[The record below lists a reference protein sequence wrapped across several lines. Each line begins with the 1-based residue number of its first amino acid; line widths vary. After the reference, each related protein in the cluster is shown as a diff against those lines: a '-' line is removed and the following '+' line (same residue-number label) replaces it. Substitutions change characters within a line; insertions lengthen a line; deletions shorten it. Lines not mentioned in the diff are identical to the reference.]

1 MGIEDGAVTDL
12 YTTVAWRERKGMD
25 DRRLLILDDDPM
37 TGKTIQQIAEF
48 AGLEV
53 CFTPDPNRFFALLH
67 DWHPTHI
74 ALDLVMPTMDGMQVM
89 ARLAKLSC
97 RAKIIITSGV
107 GSRVLDAAGRSA
119 TEHGLDIAGV
129 LAKPFSPPQL
139 RAMLLGHGGAVSS
152 PLSAEAPAYPPEITL
167 ADLHQALNR
176 QEFVLAYQPK
186 VLCATGELAGV
197 EALVRWAHPSYGL
210 LPPGRF
216 IPLAES
222 CDLID
227 RLTDQVIDQALAWFE
242 PLCAGATQLSPTTR
256 DRLMLAVNISARTL
270 TNVALFERVQ
280 ERCQGHRVHPTRL
293 IFELTETSAMDDPV
307 ASLNLLTRLRMI
319 GFHLSIDDFGTGF
332 SSMLQLVRL
341 PFSEIK
347 VDKSFVMTAMTS
359 SESRTVVKFIV
370 DLGHSLGLRCTAEG
384 VEDAKTLEYLTNIG
398 CDLAQGYYIA
408 RPLTGDDFC
417 LWLAS
422 RPS

>member
-1 MGIEDGAVTDL
+1 MG
-12 YTTVAWRERKGMD
+12 

-37 TGKTIQQIAEF
+37 TGETIQRIAEF

-53 CFTPDPNRFFALLH
+53 YFTPDPDRFFDLLRE
-67 DWHPTHI
+67 WQPTHI
-74 ALDLVMPTMDGMQVM
+74 ALDLVMPTMDGVQVM

-119 TEHGLDIAGV
+119 VEHGLDIAGV
-129 LAKPFSPPQL
+129 LAKPFSPNQL
-139 RAMLLGHGGAVSS
+139 REMLLGQVSS
-152 PLSAEAPAYPPEITL
+152 PPPPPPVVGAPFQPPELTP
-167 ADLHQALNR
+167 ADLLQALDR
-176 QEFVLAYQPK
+176 REFVLAYQPK
-186 VLCATGELAGV
+186 VLCTTGELAGV
-197 EALVRWAHPSYGL
+197 EALVRWAHPVYGL

-227 RLTDQVIDQALAWFE
+227 PLTDQVIEQALAWFG
-242 PLCAGATQLSPTTR
+242 PLCTAGATPLSAAIG
-256 DRLMLAVNISARTL
+256 DQLMLSVNISARTL
-270 TNVALFERVQ
+270 GNGALFERVQ
-280 ERCQGHRVHPTRL
+280 ERCGAQGVDPARL

-307 ASLNLLTRLRMI
+307 ASLDLLTRLRMI

-359 SESRTVVKFIV
+359 PESRTVVKFIV

-384 VEDAKTLEYLTNIG
+384 VEDAETLDFLTTIG
-398 CDLAQGYYIA
+398 CDLAQGYHIA
-408 RPLTGDDFC
+408 RPLAGDDFWP
-417 LWLAS
+417 WLAVRDRYALRES
-422 RPS
+422 

>member
-1 MGIEDGAVTDL
+1 MS
-12 YTTVAWRERKGMD
+12 

-37 TGKTIQQIAEF
+37 TGETIQRIAEF

-53 CFTPDPNRFFALLH
+53 HFTPDPGRFFDLLH
-67 DWHPTHI
+67 EWRPTHI
-74 ALDLVMPTMDGMQVM
+74 ALDLVMPTMDGVQVM

-119 TEHGLDIAGV
+119 VEHGLDIAGV
-129 LAKPFSPPQL
+129 LAKPFSPAQL
-139 RAMLLGHGGAVSS
+139 REMLLGHISTGPPPPRAI
-152 PLSAEAPAYPPEITL
+152 ATAPAEPPEITPT
-167 ADLHQALNR
+167 DLHQALDR

-186 VLCATGELAGV
+186 VLCTTGELAGV
-197 EALVRWAHPSYGL
+197 EALVRWAHPTYGL

-227 RLTDQVIDQALAWFE
+227 PLTDQVIDQALAWFG
-242 PLCAGATQLSPTTR
+242 PLCAGATQLSPTTC
-256 DRLMLAVNISARTL
+256 DRLMLSVNISARTL
-270 TNVALFERVQ
+270 ANGALFERVQ
-280 ERCQGHRVHPTRL
+280 ERCQAQGVDPARL

-307 ASLNLLTRLRMI
+307 ASLDLLTRLRMI

-359 SESRTVVKFIV
+359 PESRTVVKFIV

-384 VEDAKTLEYLTNIG
+384 VEDAETLAYLTAIG
-398 CDLAQGYYIA
+398 CDLAQGYHIA
-408 RPLTGDDFC
+408 RPLPGHDFWP
-417 LWLAS
+417 WLAARS
-422 RPS
+422 HTVARL

>member
-1 MGIEDGAVTDL
+1 MG
-12 YTTVAWRERKGMD
+12 

-37 TGKTIQQIAEF
+37 TGETIQRIAEF

-53 CFTPDPNRFFALLH
+53 RFTPDPGDFFTLLH
-67 DWHPTHI
+67 DWRPTHI
-74 ALDLVMPTMDGMQVM
+74 ALDLVMPTMDGVQVM

-119 TEHGLDIAGV
+119 VEHGLDIAGV
-129 LAKPFSPPQL
+129 LAKPFSPIQL
-139 RAMLLGHGGAVSS
+139 REMLLGQRGSGA
-152 PLSAEAPAYPPEITL
+152 LSAEPPKPVSPADITL
-167 ADLHQALNR
+167 ADLQRGLDQR
-176 QEFVLAYQPK
+176 EFVLAYQPK
-186 VLCATGELAGV
+186 VLCTTGELAGV
-197 EALVRWAHPSYGL
+197 EALVRWAHPTHGL
-210 LPPGRF
+210 LPPGQF

-227 RLTDQVIDQALAWFE
+227 RLTDQVIDQALAWFGS
-242 PLCAGATQLSPTTR
+242 LCAGTAQPPPVPC
-256 DRLMLAVNISARTL
+256 DRLMLSVNISARTL
-270 TNVALFERVQ
+270 ANVALFERVYQ
-280 ERCQGHRVHPTRL
+280 RCEAHRVDPARL

-307 ASLNLLTRLRMI
+307 ASLDLLTRLRVI

-347 VDKSFVMTAMTS
+347 VDKSFVMTAMAS

-384 VEDAKTLEYLTNIG
+384 VEDAETLAYLTAIG
-398 CDLAQGYYIA
+398 CDLAQGYHIA
-408 RPLTGDDFC
+408 RPLAGEDFRP
-417 LWLAS
+417 WLAARFS
-422 RPS
+422 SPTP

>member
-1 MGIEDGAVTDL
+1 MS
-12 YTTVAWRERKGMD
+12 

-37 TGKTIQQIAEF
+37 TGETIQRIAEF

-53 CFTPDPNRFFALLH
+53 RFTPDPDRFFDLLH
-67 DWHPTHI
+67 AWHPTHI
-74 ALDLVMPTMDGMQVM
+74 ALDLIMPTMDGMQVM
-89 ARLAKLSC
+89 ARLAQLSC

-107 GSRVLDAAGRSA
+107 GSRVLDAARRSA
-119 TEHGLDIAGV
+119 VEHGLDIAGV
-129 LAKPFSPPQL
+129 LAKPFSPLQL
-139 RAMLLGHGGAVSS
+139 REMLLGQI
-152 PLSAEAPAYPPEITL
+152 SAAPPPPTVAIAPAEPPEITL
-167 ADLHQALNR
+167 DDLHQALER
-176 QEFVLAYQPK
+176 REFVLAYQPK
-186 VLCATGELAGV
+186 VLCTTGELAGV
-197 EALVRWAHPSYGL
+197 EALVRWVHPSYGL

-227 RLTDQVIDQALAWFE
+227 PITDQVIDQALAWFG
-242 PLCAGATQLSPTTR
+242 PLCVGATQLSPTNR
-256 DRLMLAVNISARTL
+256 DRLMLSVNISARTL
-270 TNVALFERVQ
+270 TNSALFDRVQ
-280 ERCQGHRVHPTRL
+280 ERCQAHCVNPSRL

-307 ASLNLLTRLRMI
+307 ASLDLLTRLRMV

-384 VEDAKTLEYLTNIG
+384 VEDAKTLDYLNQIG
-398 CDLAQGYYIA
+398 CDLAQGYHIA
-408 RPLTGDDFC
+408 RPLAGDDFWP
-417 LWLAS
+417 WLAS
-422 RPS
+422 RPA

>member
-1 MGIEDGAVTDL
+1 MPDTD
-12 YTTVAWRERKGMD
+12 TTVAGESGKGMG

-37 TGKTIQQIAEF
+37 TGETIQRIAEF

-53 CFTPDPNRFFALLH
+53 CFTPDPDRFFDLLH

-74 ALDLVMPTMDGMQVM
+74 ALDLIMPTMDGMQVM

-119 TEHGLDIAGV
+119 AEHGLDIAGV

-139 RAMLLGHGGAVSS
+139 REMLLGYGGAVSL
-152 PLSAEAPAYPPEITL
+152 PLSAVAPTPVYPPEITL
-167 ADLHQALNR
+167 SDLYQALDR

-186 VLCATGELAGV
+186 VLCTTGELAGV

-227 RLTDQVIDQALAWFE
+227 LITNQVIDQALAWFG
-242 PLCAGATQLSPTTR
+242 PLCVGVTQLSPATC
-256 DRLMLAVNISARTL
+256 DRLMLSVNISARTL
-270 TNVALFERVQ
+270 TNGALFERVQ
-280 ERCQGHRVHPTRL
+280 ERCAAHGVDPARM

-307 ASLNLLTRLRMI
+307 ASLDLLTRLRMV

-359 SESRTVVKFIV
+359 AESRTVVKFIV

-384 VEDAKTLEYLTNIG
+384 VEDAETLAYLTHIG
-398 CDLAQGYYIA
+398 CDLAQGYHIA
-408 RPLTGDDFC
+408 RPLAGDDFWS
-417 LWLAS
+417 WLAS
-422 RPS
+422 RPG

>member
-1 MGIEDGAVTDL
+1 MG
-12 YTTVAWRERKGMD
+12 

-37 TGKTIQQIAEF
+37 TGETIQRIAEF

-53 CFTPDPNRFFALLH
+53 RFTPDPDRFFDLFRE
-67 DWHPTHI
+67 WRPTHI
-74 ALDLVMPTMDGMQVM
+74 ALDLVMPTMDGVQVM

-119 TEHGLDIAGV
+119 VEHGLDIAGV
-129 LAKPFSPPQL
+129 LPKPFSPGQL
-139 RAMLLGHGGAVSS
+139 REMLRGQIAS
-152 PLSAEAPAYPPEITL
+152 PPPPVAGTPAPPPELTP
-167 ADLHQALNR
+167 ADLRQALDR
-176 QEFVLAYQPK
+176 HEFVLAYQPK
-186 VLCATGELAGV
+186 VLCTTGEMAGV
-197 EALVRWAHPSYGL
+197 EALVRWAHPTYGL
-210 LPPGRF
+210 LPPWRF

-227 RLTDQVIDQALAWFE
+227 PLTDQVIEQALAWFG
-242 PLCAGATQLSPTTR
+242 PLCTAGATPLSPALCEH
-256 DRLMLAVNISARTL
+256 LMLSVNISARTL
-270 TNVALFERVQ
+270 GNGALFERVQ
-280 ERCQGHRVHPTRL
+280 ERCQAHGVDPVRL

-307 ASLNLLTRLRMI
+307 ASLDLLTRLRMI

-359 SESRTVVKFIV
+359 PESRTVVKFIV

-384 VEDAKTLEYLTNIG
+384 VEDAETLDYLTTIG
-398 CDLAQGYYIA
+398 CDLAQGYHIA
-408 RPLTGDDFC
+408 RPLAGDDFWP
-417 LWLAS
+417 WLALRDRYALRES
-422 RPS
+422 

>member
-1 MGIEDGAVTDL
+1 MS
-12 YTTVAWRERKGMD
+12 

-37 TGKTIQQIAEF
+37 TGATIQRIAEF

-53 CFTPDPNRFFALLH
+53 HFTDTPSRFFDLLH
-67 DWHPTHI
+67 EWQPTHI
-74 ALDLVMPTMDGMQVM
+74 ALDLVMPGMDGLQVM
-89 ARLAKLSC
+89 SELAQLAC

-119 TEHGLDIAGV
+119 VEHGLDIAGV
-129 LAKPFSPPQL
+129 LAKPFSPSQL
-139 RAMLLGHGGAVSS
+139 RDMLRGQIAAVPHLS
-152 PLSAEAPAYPPEITL
+152 PLSPPVPPSDFTA
-167 ADLHQALNR
+167 ADLQQALDR
-176 QEFVLAYQPK
+176 REFVLVYQPK
-186 VLCATGELAGV
+186 VLCATGELAGF
-197 EALVRWAHPSYGL
+197 EALVRWAHPCYGL
-210 LPPGRF
+210 LPPLRF

-222 CDLID
+222 CGLID
-227 RLTDQVIDQALAWFE
+227 PITDQVIDQAMAWFG
-242 PLCAGATQLSPTTR
+242 PLCAGAAAEAKLSAATC
-256 DRLMLAVNISARTL
+256 DRIMLSVNISARTL
-270 TNVALFERVQ
+270 GNETLFERVQ
-280 ERCQGHRVHPTRL
+280 KQCQAWQVAPARL

-307 ASLNLLTRLRMI
+307 ASLDLLTRLRMI

-384 VEDAKTLEYLTNIG
+384 VEDRDTLAFLTDIG
-398 CDLAQGYYIA
+398 CDLAQGYHIA
-408 RPLTGDDFC
+408 RPMAEAEIWDWIAQCAD
-417 LWLAS
+417 
-422 RPS
+422 

>member
-1 MGIEDGAVTDL
+1 MG
-12 YTTVAWRERKGMD
+12 

-37 TGKTIQQIAEF
+37 TGETIQRIAEF

-53 CFTPDPNRFFALLH
+53 HFTPDPDRFFSLLH

-74 ALDLVMPTMDGMQVM
+74 ALDLVMPTMDGVQVM
-89 ARLAKLSC
+89 ARLAELSC
-97 RAKIIITSGV
+97 RARIIITSGV
-107 GSRVLDAAGRSA
+107 GSRVLDAARRSA
-119 TEHGLDIAGV
+119 VEHGLDIAGV
-129 LAKPFSPPQL
+129 LAKPFSPPQM
-139 RAMLLGHGGAVSS
+139 REMLLGQTLTTAPPPLAVTV
-152 PLSAEAPAYPPEITL
+152 APVESPEITL
-167 ADLHQALNR
+167 TDLHQALDR

-186 VLCATGELAGV
+186 VLCTTGELAGV
-197 EALVRWAHPSYGL
+197 EALVRWAHPTYGL
-210 LPPGRF
+210 LPPGLF

-227 RLTDQVIDQALAWFE
+227 RLTDQVINQALAWFG
-242 PLCAGATQLSPTTR
+242 PLCVGATNLSPATC
-256 DRLMLAVNISARTL
+256 DRLMLSVNISARTL
-270 TNVALFERVQ
+270 SNSALFVRVQ
-280 ERCQGHRVHPTRL
+280 ECCETHRVDPARL

-307 ASLNLLTRLRMI
+307 ASLDLLTRLRMI

-384 VEDAKTLEYLTNIG
+384 VEDAETLNYLNDIS
-398 CDLAQGYYIA
+398 CDLAQGYHIA
-408 RPLTGDDFC
+408 RPLAGDDFGY
-417 LWLAS
+417 WLAS
-422 RPS
+422 RSS

>member
-1 MGIEDGAVTDL
+1 MG
-12 YTTVAWRERKGMD
+12 

-37 TGKTIQQIAEF
+37 TGETIQRIAEF

-53 CFTPDPNRFFALLH
+53 YFTPDPDRFFALLH
-67 DWHPTHI
+67 DWQPTHI
-74 ALDLVMPTMDGMQVM
+74 ALDLVMPTMDGMEVM

-119 TEHGLDIAGV
+119 AEHGLDIAGV

-139 RAMLLGHGGAVSS
+139 REMLLGQIST
-152 PLSAEAPAYPPEITL
+152 APPPPTVAIAPSEPPEITL
-167 ADLHQALNR
+167 TDLHRALDR

-186 VLCATGELAGV
+186 VLCTTGELAGV

-227 RLTDQVIDQALAWFE
+227 PITDQVIDQALAWFGS
-242 PLCAGATQLSPTTR
+242 LCVGATQLSPTTR
-256 DRLMLAVNISARTL
+256 DRLMLSVNISARTL
-270 TNVALFERVQ
+270 TNSALFERVR
-280 ERCQGHRVHPTRL
+280 ERCEAHRVDPTRL

-307 ASLNLLTRLRMI
+307 ASLDLLTRLRMI

-359 SESRTVVKFIV
+359 PESRTVVKFIV

-384 VEDAKTLEYLTNIG
+384 VEDAEILDYLNHIG
-398 CDLAQGYYIA
+398 CDLAQGYHIA
-408 RPLTGDDFC
+408 RPLSGQDFWP
-417 LWLAS
+417 WLAS
-422 RPS
+422 RTYTIIRP

>member
-1 MGIEDGAVTDL
+1 MS
-12 YTTVAWRERKGMD
+12 

-37 TGKTIQQIAEF
+37 TGETIQRIAEF

-53 CFTPDPNRFFALLH
+53 HFTPDPGRFFVLL
-67 DWHPTHI
+67 DEWHPTHI
-74 ALDLVMPTMDGMQVM
+74 ALDLVMPTMDGVQVM

-119 TEHGLDIAGV
+119 AEHGLDIAGV
-129 LAKPFSPPQL
+129 LAKPFSPSQL
-139 RAMLLGHGGAVSS
+139 REMLLGHITTA
-152 PLSAEAPAYPPEITL
+152 PPPPAALAAAPAEPPEMTL
-167 ADLHQALNR
+167 ADLRQALDR

-186 VLCATGELAGV
+186 VLCTTGELAGV

-227 RLTDQVIDQALAWFE
+227 PLTDQVIDQALAWFG
-242 PLCAGATQLSPTTR
+242 PLCAGATQLSPAIA
-256 DRLMLAVNISARTL
+256 DHLMLSVNISARTL
-270 TNVALFERVQ
+270 TNGALFERVQ
-280 ERCQGHRVHPTRL
+280 ARCQAHRVDPARL

-307 ASLNLLTRLRMI
+307 ASLDLLTRLRMI

-359 SESRTVVKFIV
+359 PESRTVVKFIV

-384 VEDAKTLEYLTNIG
+384 VEDAETLAYLTAIG
-398 CDLAQGYYIA
+398 CDLAQGYHIA
-408 RPLTGDDFC
+408 RPLSGHDFWP
-417 LWLAS
+417 WLAARS
-422 RPS
+422 HQIASL